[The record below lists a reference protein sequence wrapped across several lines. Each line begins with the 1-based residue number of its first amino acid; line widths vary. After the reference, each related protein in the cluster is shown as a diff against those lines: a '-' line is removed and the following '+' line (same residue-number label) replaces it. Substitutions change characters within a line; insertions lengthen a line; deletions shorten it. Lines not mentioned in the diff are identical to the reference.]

1 MKTAQIG
8 LIGLGVMGRNLA
20 LNMVDKGFKVA
31 VFNRTAQTTD
41 DVIAGSPEQRHGL
54 IPCTSL
60 EELVASLQPPRA
72 ILLMVKAGDAVDQ
85 QIAALTPLLA
95 PGDILMDGGNAN
107 YRDSR
112 RRDAALTEQGFRFLG
127 VGVSGGEEGARH
139 GPSIMSGGSPEAF
152 TAVGQILRGIA
163 AIADGQPCCAH
174 LGLDGAGHF
183 VKTLHNGIEYADMQM
198 IAEIYQLMR
207 HGLSLSADQIAGA
220 FQHWNQGPLSSY
232 LIEITG
238 DIAATIDP
246 DTNRPLVDVIL
257 DRAGEKGTGRWSAAE
272 ALELGAPAP
281 TIAEAV
287 AARGLSFLKQQRV
300 AAAQQYGN
308 LTPPESF
315 ATHGSSDTAA
325 TLAAL
330 ESALLAGKVAAYAQG
345 FAVIAAASSQYDW
358 RLPLAEIARIW
369 RAGCIIRSQFLDDIA
384 AAFAADPDLPNL
396 LVAPH
401 FVTVMTARHGALR
414 DTVARAALS
423 GLPVPALASALA
435 YFDSYR
441 RERLSADLIQ
451 AQRDYFG
458 AHTFERTDRD
468 GHFHFDWSQHNRA

>member
-20 LNMVDKGFKVA
+20 LNMVDNGFTVA

-41 DVIAGSPEQRHGL
+41 DVIAGAPEQRHGL
-54 IPCTSL
+54 IPCATL
-60 EELVASLQPPRA
+60 EDLVAMLQPPRA

-95 PGDILMDGGNAN
+95 AGDILMDGGNAN

-112 RRDAALTEQGFRFLG
+112 RRDAALTKQGFRFLG

-152 TAVGQILRGIA
+152 GAVSQILRGIA

-207 HGLSLSADQIAGA
+207 HGLSLSANQIADT

-232 LIEITG
+232 LIEITA

-257 DRAGEKGTGRWSAAE
+257 DRAGEKGTGRWSAAV
-272 ALELGAPAP
+272 ALDLGAPAP

-287 AARGLSFLKQQRV
+287 AARGLSSLKQQRV
-300 AAAQQYGN
+300 AAAHRYGS
-308 LTPPESF
+308 LTVQESF
-315 ATHGSSDTAA
+315 ATGDTAA

-330 ESALLAGKVAAYAQG
+330 EGALLAGKVAAYAQG
-345 FAVIAAASSQYDW
+345 FAVIAAASRQYDW
-358 RLPLAEIARIW
+358 QLPLAEIARIW

-384 AAFAADPDLPNL
+384 VAFAADPGLPNL

-401 FVTVMTARHGALR
+401 FVTIMTARHGALR
-414 DTVARAALS
+414 DTVARASLS
-423 GLPVPALASALA
+423 GLPAPALASALA

-458 AHTFERTDRD
+458 AHTFERVDRD
-468 GHFHFDWSQHNRA
+468 GHFHFDWTQRNRA